1 MASLKKFRVKKD
13 MGGYSYP
20 YTHIDLVFDDNNQ
33 KLSDILKGINS
44 VTNANTALTLK
55 NARDITIG
63 AKTNKFDGSANITYT
78 LDDIGAAPKSH
89 GTHLTLGT
97 GSGDA
102 FRGDYG
108 NIAYQHSLTTHA
120 PVNAQKNSDITKSEI
135 EAKLTGDIDTH
146 NHNKLYYLKSDIDTQ
161 IANLQGDI
169 ELTLGVLGNHE
180 DDGHPELYYN
190 KGQVDGFV
198 TGLEEL
204 VSLSAGTIVTG
215 QVVDYTKTY
224 NDSST
229 LVSGATC
236 GTCAEI
242 FNDLTNNRAVGNY
255 SHAEGCDA
263 VASGNCSHA
272 EGWHTRAVSG
282 SSHAEGNQTKASA
295 SYTHAEGYQTE
306 ASNTAAH
313 AEGYSCIASGS
324 QSHAEGMVTKA
335 IGKYCHSEGYYT
347 EAGENQRTE
356 GAHAEG
362 LKTLALADGA
372 HAEGYC
378 TEAQGKYSHAEGYC
392 SVAVKQAAHAEGY
405 ECFAEGTGAHAEGA
419 GTKAYAYQHVQGVY
433 NIPDEDTNYMHIVG
447 NGMDGDNRSN
457 AHTLDWDGNAWYAG
471 NVSTNV
477 PPTAPDHLANKAY
490 VDATCMS
497 YICCTSSQYTSLLE
511 NNMINENIIYFIT
524 E

>member
-44 VTNANTALTLK
+44 VTDANTALTLK
-55 NARDITIG
+55 NARKITIG
-63 AKTNKFDGSANITYT
+63 AKTNSFNGSADITYT
-78 LDDIGAAPKSH
+78 LDDIGAAPISH

-97 GSGDA
+97 GSENA

-120 PVNAQKNSDITKSEI
+120 PVNAQKNSDITKDEI
-135 EAKLTGDIDTH
+135 EAKLTGDISTH
-146 NHNKLYYLKSDIDTQ
+146 NHNKLYYLKSEIDTQ
-161 IANLQGDI
+161 IANLQGNI
-169 ELTLGVLGNHE
+169 ELTLGALGNHE

-190 KGQVDGFV
+190 KGQVNGFV

-204 VSLSAGTIVTG
+204 VALSAGTIVAG

-236 GTCAEI
+236 GTCAEV

-255 SHAEGCDA
+255 SHAEGSDA
-263 VASGNCSHA
+263 VASGNYSHA
-272 EGWHTRAVSG
+272 EGYRTRAVSQ

-295 SYTHAEGYQTE
+295 SYTHAEGYRTE

-313 AEGYSCIASGS
+313 AEGQACIASGT

-347 EAGENQRTE
+347 EAGENKNTQ

-362 LKTLALADGA
+362 FETKALKDGA
-372 HAEGYC
+372 HAEGSG
-378 TEAQGKYSHAEGYC
+378 TEASGEASHAEGIAC
-392 SVAVKQAAHAEGY
+392 IATGNASHAEGDSCLALG
-405 ECFAEGTGAHAEGA
+405 EAAHAEGA
-419 GTKAYAYQHVQGVY
+419 GTEAFDYQHVQGIY
-433 NIPDEDTNYMHIVG
+433 NIPDEDLNYMHIVG

-471 NVSTNV
+471 NVSSGM
-477 PPTAPDHLANKAY
+477 PPTNANHLANKAY

-497 YICCTSSQYTSLLE
+497 YVCCTSSQYTSLLE
-511 NNMINENIIYFIT
+511 NDMINENIIYFIT